1 MKRQIRFAFL
11 VLAGLG
17 LSGCLAGH
25 MSYPLYEPQSPPY
38 GSVLPLR
45 VAIPYPEEGLQA
57 PNRDQDL
64 EPLINSQCA
73 EIPTY
78 ISQRLEAGRGLLAE
92 LRATGAFAALHWTPP
107 TLDDYDLVVKMKIL
121 SAGERFESPTCPGV
135 LGPFRWELRL
145 LDQRGAEL
153 FRREYE
159 LAKVR
164 IYSSSPVANFR
175 RDQAAFFGAM
185 TADILR
191 VAAET
196 ARRSPGIADERAVA
210 YAEKKS
216 PGLRALAD
224 RAAADKRL
232 GRDYLARVVI
242 LEAGRQA
249 EERSAEA
256 LQPLYDK
263 AWLDLQLAL
272 RADLK
277 QLGEKVKADLLES
290 VSSLVSVGRAAGIK
304 PPKVLA
310 VLTETRAETARRAA
324 QPDAAGKLV
333 AGLSKKLLPHDLR
346 RIAAEAGVNEELAAK
361 LRAAVGMEEPGTPGG
376 CGKDTDCKGDR
387 ICVKGACVN
396 P

>member
-1 MKRQIRFAFL
+1 M
-11 VLAGLG
+11 
-17 LSGCLAGH
+17 AGH
-25 MSYPLYEPQSPPY
+25 MDYPLYEPQSRPF
-38 GSVLPLR
+38 GAVLPLR
-45 VAIPYPEEGLQA
+45 AAIPYPDEVLQA

-73 EIPTY
+73 ELPTY
-78 ISQRLEAGRGLLAE
+78 VSPRLEAGRGLLSE
-92 LRATGAFAALHWTPP
+92 LRATGAFSALHWTPP
-107 TLDDYDLVVKMKIL
+107 TLDDYDLVIKLKIL
-121 SAGERFESPTCPGV
+121 SAGERFEDPNCPSM
-135 LGPFRWELRL
+135 LGPYRWELTL

-153 FRREYE
+153 FKREYE

-164 IYSSSPVANFR
+164 IYSSGPVANFR
-175 RDQAAFFGAM
+175 RAQAAFFGAM

-216 PGLRALAD
+216 PGLGALAD

-232 GRDYLARVVI
+232 GRDYLARVVL

-290 VSSLVSVGRAAGIK
+290 VSTLASMGRSAGVK

-310 VLTETRAETARRAA
+310 VLTETRTETARQAA
-324 QPDAAGKLV
+324 QPDAARKLV
-333 AGLSKKLLPHDLR
+333 DGLSKKLLPHDLR
-346 RIAAEAGVNEELAAK
+346 RIAAEAGVSEELAAK
-361 LRAAVGMEEPGTPGG
+361 LRASVGMEEPVPAGG

>member
-1 MKRQIRFAFL
+1 M
-11 VLAGLG
+11 
-17 LSGCLAGH
+17 AGH
-25 MSYPLYEPQSPPY
+25 MSYPLYEPQARPY
-38 GSVLPLR
+38 GAVLPLR
-45 VAIPYPEEGLQA
+45 AAIPYPEEALQA

-73 EIPTY
+73 ELPTY
-78 ISQRLEAGRGLLAE
+78 ISPRLEAGRGLLAE
-92 LRATGAFAALHWTPP
+92 LRATGAFSALHWTPP
-107 TLDDYDLVVKMKIL
+107 ALDDYDLVIKLKIL
-121 SAGERFESPTCPGV
+121 SAGERFESPTCPGM
-135 LGPFRWELRL
+135 LGPFRWELKL
-145 LDQRGAEL
+145 EDQRGAEL

-175 RDQAAFFGAM
+175 KDQAVFFGAM
-185 TADILR
+185 TADILG
-191 VAAET
+191 VAAEL
-196 ARRSPGIADERAVA
+196 ARRSPEIADERAVV

-216 PGLRALAD
+216 PGIKAMAD
-224 RAAADKRL
+224 RAAADSRL
-232 GRDYLARVVI
+232 GRDYLARVVL

-263 AWLDLQLAL
+263 AWLDVQLAL
-272 RADLK
+272 REDLK
-277 QLGEKVKADLLES
+277 RLGEKVKADLLES
-290 VSSLVSVGRAAGIK
+290 VSSLVSVGRAMGIK

-310 VLTETRAETARRAA
+310 VLTESRAETARQAA
-324 QPDAAGKLV
+324 QPDAARKLV
-333 AGLSKKLLPHDLR
+333 DGISKKLLPHDLR
-346 RIAAEAGVNEELAAK
+346 RVAAEAGVNEELSAK
-361 LRAAVGMEEPGTPGG
+361 LRAAVGMEEPSAAGG

>member
-1 MKRQIRFAFL
+1 MKSQLRFSLIA
-11 VLAGLG
+11 LAGLG
-17 LSGCLAGH
+17 LSGCMAGH
-25 MSYPLYEPQSPPY
+25 MSYPLYEPQSRPY
-38 GSVLPLR
+38 GAVLPLR
-45 VAIPYPEEGLQA
+45 AAIPYPDEELQA

-73 EIPTY
+73 ELPTY
-78 ISQRLEAGRGLLAE
+78 ISPRLEAGRGLLAE
-92 LRATGAFAALHWTPP
+92 LRATGAFSALHWTPP
-107 TLDDYDLVVKMKIL
+107 ALDDYDLIIKLKIL
-121 SAGERFESPTCPGV
+121 SAGERFESPTCPGM
-135 LGPFRWELRL
+135 LGPYRWELTL
-145 LDQRGAEL
+145 QDQRGAVL
-153 FRREYE
+153 FKREYE

-164 IYSSSPVANFR
+164 IYSAKPVANFR
-175 RDQAAFFGAM
+175 VDQAAFFGAM

-196 ARRSPGIADERAVA
+196 ARRSPEIADERAVA

-216 PGLRALAD
+216 PGLKSLAD
-224 RAAADKRL
+224 RAAEDKRL
-232 GRDYLARVVI
+232 GRDYLAKVML

-249 EERSAEA
+249 EDRSAEA

-290 VSSLVSVGRAAGIK
+290 VSALVSAGRAAGIK
-304 PPKVLA
+304 PPKVLS
-310 VLTETRAETARRAA
+310 VLTETRAETARLAA
-324 QPDAAGKLV
+324 RPDAAGKLV
-333 AGLSKKLLPHDLR
+333 DGISKKLLSHDLR
-346 RIAAEAGVNEELAAK
+346 RIAAEAGVNEELAAR
-361 LRAAVGMEEPGTPGG
+361 LRGAVGMEEPAIAGG